1 MEFLRAGFHVPGRR
15 NANIHSLARAGI
27 RRQFGLFGASPEG
40 MKLTCQPLGALEA
53 KEQDWAENALSM
65 RVAAKLKRG
74 SAPPS
79 WDGSSAAK
87 LLSLICPALTGKRSV
102 ISSESLLP

>member
-15 NANIHSLARAGI
+15 NADIHSLARAGI
-27 RRQFGLFGASPEG
+27 HRQFGLFGASSEG

-53 KEQDWAENALSM
+53 KEQDWAESTLLT

-87 LLSLICPALTGKRSV
+87 LLSRICSALAGKRSI

>member
-1 MEFLRAGFHVPGRR
+1 MNVLIIGGVAAGT
-15 NANIHSLARAGI
+15 
-27 RRQFGLFGASPEG
+27 
-40 MKLTCQPLGALEA
+40 K
-53 KEQDWAENALSM
+53 
-65 RVAAKLKRG
+65 VAAKLKRG

-87 LLSLICPALTGKRSV
+87 LLSRICSALAGKRSI